1 MYVGELMKR
10 RKLSMKEKLSY
21 GMGDFASNLVYQ
33 GISIFI
39 LFYWT
44 DYAGISAAVAGTILL
59 ISRIFD
65 GVIDVVFGNLV
76 DKTKSKYGKARPYLL
91 WLALP
96 FAFSAMITFWTP
108 GTNGIADIIFAFVSY
123 NVTMVIYTA
132 INIPYGVLSVK
143 MTDDQVERGSLGVFR
158 GIGAL
163 IGSMLVAIIAP
174 MLIGV
179 VGYTWTFLIIGLVAA
194 ASLLVT
200 FKGTEEHVGLT
211 QEDKVTP
218 FKEGFV
224 ALLKNKPWL
233 IMLLVGILVFTFSGL
248 KMTSNIY
255 MAKYYFGDESLV
267 GILNVMMMP
276 GMLIGMGVATLL
288 FRRFGKIKT
297 TVFGNLIMFLAT
309 VAFYFIFQS
318 PDDLV
323 LFYGFLVLN
332 GAFLGIGTAGF
343 FAMIADTIEY
353 GEWKTKKR
361 IEGLTYSAASVG
373 TKIGGG
379 VGAALVGWLL
389 ALVHYNGTLA
399 TQPEA
404 VSSMIVWINLWI
416 PGMICLIVA
425 IVLSFN
431 KVDKLYPQIMQDLDA
446 RKGVKEV

>member
-174 MLIGV
+174 MLIEV

-297 TVFGNLIMFLAT
+297 TVFGNLIMFVAT
-309 VAFYFIFQS
+309 VAFYFI
-318 PDDLV
+318 
-323 LFYGFLVLN
+323 LFSN
-332 GAFLGIGTAGF
+332 
-343 FAMIADTIEY
+343 
-353 GEWKTKKR
+353 
-361 IEGLTYSAASVG
+361 
-373 TKIGGG
+373 
-379 VGAALVGWLL
+379 
-389 ALVHYNGTLA
+389 
-399 TQPEA
+399 
-404 VSSMIVWINLWI
+404 
-416 PGMICLIVA
+416 
-425 IVLSFN
+425 
-431 KVDKLYPQIMQDLDA
+431 PQMTWCCFMDF
-446 RKGVKEV
+446 